1 MQLCI
6 ERTMWKKKEKK
17 DVCFRLVFFLLFL
30 LGLCGWVRGGGG
42 GADNKGKKGKKMMPT
57 QMKC

>member
-17 DVCFRLVFFLLFL
+17 DVCFLLVFFPLFL
-30 LGLCGWVRGGGG
+30 LGLYGWVRGGGG
-42 GADNKGKKGKKMMPT
+42 GADNKGKKGKK
-57 QMKC
+57 